1 MLYVHFKK
9 NKMDSFEV
17 NKIIAAVLVTV
28 LLVFGIGKISDLIFH
43 IEKPDVQGYKVEIKV
58 GDATAVQAS
67 TESQVD
73 ISALLALGNV
83 ELGQKVFKKCAA
95 CHSVAEDGKNKI
107 GPKLYNIVGRATGSI
122 SDYKYSKA
130 LASYGKEWTFEELNG
145 FLIKPSSWIKG
156 NKMGFA
162 GLKKDEDRASVILYL
177 NQNSDSPKALP

>member
-1 MLYVHFKK
+1 MCILKK
-9 NKMDSFEV
+9 IKMDSFEV

-28 LLVFGIGKISDLIFH
+28 LLIFGVSKISDIIFH
-43 IEKPDVQGYKVEIKV
+43 VEKPNVQGYKVEIKV
-58 GDATAVQAS
+58 DSSASQAKA
-67 TESQVD
+67 EDQID
-73 ISALLALGNV
+73 ISALLALGDV
-83 ELGQKVFKKCAA
+83 DSGKKVYKKCAA
-95 CHSVAEDGKNKI
+95 CHSIAQDGGNKI
-107 GPKLYNIVGRATGSI
+107 GPNLYNVVSRATGSI

-145 FLIKPSSWIKG
+145 FLIKPSTWIKG